1 MFVNY
6 GCPRNSAIERWRY
19 DLSHLHK
26 IAMDCWPTMFRKMKA
41 LLVCL
46 VLLMPVSAVAQ
57 DGDTQDGED
66 SVRNQALQE
75 DLLKSGNNGGYSDP
89 FAPVNERMLKFNLKL
104 DDYVLRPVA
113 TGYASITSEPVRA
126 GVGRFLDNIKV
137 IPYVANNL
145 FQLRFAEAGSDL
157 ARFGIN
163 STLGLAGFFDPAA
176 AWFGLRDYPDD
187 FGLTLRYYGVPAGP
201 YLMLPV
207 MGPSTVTDLVGTV
220 ADNAMNPVGYL
231 VPWYID
237 FAATVGRRAVDAV
250 NYRAQHLDQFEE
262 ADLYAVDLY
271 GAVQDAYLQ
280 RRAYQLKELQRAEVA
295 SSPPPP
301 QWILIRAPSLPG
313 YPSGSLETPQ
323 NEWLRLGSFGTARD
337 CDNELEKRQSVGD
350 PNPLDCLR
358 TGSPEY
364 ADD

>member
-113 TGYASITSEPVRA
+113 TGYASITSEPMRA

-157 ARFGIN
+157 AVSGSTAHSAWRDSSIPRLRGSVSGTTPMTSALRFA
-163 STLGLAGFFDPAA
+163 TTAF
-176 AWFGLRDYPDD
+176 RR
-187 FGLTLRYYGVPAGP
+187 GLT
-201 YLMLPV
+201 
-207 MGPSTVTDLVGTV
+207 
-220 ADNAMNPVGYL
+220 
-231 VPWYID
+231 
-237 FAATVGRRAVDAV
+237 
-250 NYRAQHLDQFEE
+250 
-262 ADLYAVDLY
+262 
-271 GAVQDAYLQ
+271 
-280 RRAYQLKELQRAEVA
+280 
-295 SSPPPP
+295 
-301 QWILIRAPSLPG
+301 
-313 YPSGSLETPQ
+313 
-323 NEWLRLGSFGTARD
+323 
-337 CDNELEKRQSVGD
+337 
-350 PNPLDCLR
+350 
-358 TGSPEY
+358 
-364 ADD
+364 

>member
-1 MFVNY
+1 
-6 GCPRNSAIERWRY
+6 
-19 DLSHLHK
+19 
-26 IAMDCWPTMFRKMKA
+26 MDCCPTMLRKMKA

-46 VLLMPVSAVAQ
+46 VLLMPASAVAQ
-57 DGDTQDGED
+57 DSDAQDSEN
-66 SVRNQALQE
+66 SLRSQVVQE
-75 DLLKSGNNGGYSDP
+75 DLLAGENNGQYSDP
-89 FAPVNERMLKFNLKL
+89 FAPVNERMLKFNLKV
-104 DDYVLRPVA
+104 DHYVLRPVA
-113 TGYASITSEPVRA
+113 TGYAAITTEPVRA
-126 GVGRFLDNIKV
+126 GVDRFFDNIKV

-145 FQLRFAEAGSDL
+145 FQLRFSEAGTDL

-163 STLGLAGFFDPAA
+163 STLGLGGFFDPAGS
-176 AWFGLRDYPDD
+176 WFGLQAYPDD

-207 MGPSTVTDLVGTV
+207 MGPSTVTDFVGIV
-220 ADNAMNPVGYL
+220 ADNAMNPMGYL

-237 FAATVGRRAVDAV
+237 FAASVGRRAVDAV

-280 RRAYQLKELQRAEVA
+280 RRENQLRQLQRPEVA

-301 QWILIRAPSLPG
+301 RWILIKAPSLPG
-313 YPSGSLETPQ
+313 YPYGSIETPQ
-323 NEWLRLGSFGTARD
+323 SEWLRLGSFETVRD
-337 CDNELEKRQSVGD
+337 CDDALEKRQSVGES
-350 PNPLDCLR
+350 NPLDCLR
-358 TGSPEY
+358 VGGSEY